1 MYVGNFERMRV
12 RKCCIIIRLRPK
24 TVAKKY
30 EAFQFYIRLILYLCN
45 PYCNLLINVYK
56 NKSFK

>member
-1 MYVGNFERMRV
+1 MFEQAMYVGNFERMRV

-30 EAFQFYIRLILYLCN
+30 EAFQFYI
-45 PYCNLLINVYK
+45 
-56 NKSFK
+56 